1 MKFPSVAEYE
11 DTISLGK
18 KSFKTLDVEFD
29 LSNPAARI
37 WTFGVGQ
44 FAVVF
49 KAKINGDYY
58 AIRCFQHAT
67 KKGLENY
74 SVLSDYLKGKKFPW
88 LSKFIYYDNEITVGS
103 KKYPV
108 LVMDWV
114 EGIDIHDFITE
125 NLHSNYWLLQLQKSL
140 ISLSDN
146 LEKNGIGHGDF
157 QKGNV
162 IVIKENKKISLKLID
177 YDGMFV
183 TPMSGQS
190 SIELGKPDIQHPKR
204 EKKFFNEKLDRFSI
218 WLIITAIE
226 ALKYNKTLWDKISEG
241 GFNDGSNF
249 LFRYEDLHNTTNSKL
264 FSKLLDSPNIS
275 VKEYATQLR
284 GLCNGSVE
292 KVIIP
297 KLLDSVKSE
306 EEVDEIVNVKTI
318 ELSKFKEKHAEKM
331 AELAEKKQTAKKEKE
346 IKKITKTKKG
356 GKEFDTKDNK
366 QNSGKSTKTKKG
378 GKEFDT
384 EDVQDKSNTEKL
396 AHTIRLK
403 NMFLGLFVLTSILSI
418 FLIFSYSEKLS
429 DYFGKDRQYK
439 ESYKSVQS
447 LKEDLDVMTE
457 DRNTWKSD
465 YYTMKG
471 YRDSW
476 ESDYY
481 TMEGYRNTWR
491 SDYYTMES
499 NKNYWEG
506 RSEYW
511 NNAYDEWYE
520 AALEYKDERN
530 KYYKCWYNGYS
541 TCY

>member
-49 KAKINGDYY
+49 KAKIDGDYY

-74 SVLSDYLKGKKFPW
+74 SILSDYLKGKKFPW

-162 IVIKENKKISLKLID
+162 IVIKENKKILLKLID

-292 KVIIP
+292 KVLIP

-306 EEVDEIVNVKTI
+306 EVVDDNVKIVQERLNKIKELRTI
-318 ELSKFKEKHAEKM
+318 FGEESGDVEQNQKDKSLS
-331 AELAEKKQTAKKEKE
+331 EKKQKEE
-346 IKKITKTKKG
+346 STKTKKG

-418 FLIFSYSEKLS
+418 FLIFSYNEKLS
-429 DYFGKDRQYK
+429 DYFSKDRQYN
-439 ESYKSVQS
+439 ESYKSGQS
-447 LKEDLDVMTE
+447 LKENLDEMTE
-457 DRNTWKSD
+457 DRDKWQN
-465 YYTMKG
+465 
-471 YRDSW
+471 
-476 ESDYY
+476 
-481 TMEGYRNTWR
+481 
-491 SDYYTMES
+491 DYYTMES
-499 NKNYWEG
+499 NRDSWRSDYYSMKNDK
-506 RSEYW
+506 EYW
-511 NNAYDEWYE
+511 YNDR
-520 AALEYKDERN
+520 ERVVRKWN
-530 KYYKCWYNGYS
+530 SHVNSRY
-541 TCY
+541 CYTTMMCSCY